1 MCEVL
6 NRQLLDGR
14 DKPIITC
21 LEFIREY
28 LMKRI
33 VLVQKVI
40 SKSTGPLTPKA
51 TRMFNVIKRDAAQYN
66 VTWNGGDLY
75 QTTGPWGD
83 QRVVNVNARTC
94 SCKKWELTG
103 MPCRHAVASIWDM
116 AKNGLEP
123 GLPESWVHPS
133 YWLATWQ
140 EMYSFKI
147 SPVDGPEMWG
157 TSDSPII
164 LTPPKFVT
172 PIGRPPKKRKKSAAE
187 LYDQMVGSGK
197 LSRKGKTV
205 TCLKCGTQGH
215 NQRSCRGPWRAQP
228 SRSGQPSQGPSTQA
242 SGMFNSMLLLI
253 EQFSVTILLFR
264 LVSYA
269 HFRET

>member
-1 MCEVL
+1 
-6 NRQLLDGR
+6 
-14 DKPIITC
+14 
-21 LEFIREY
+21 
-28 LMKRI
+28 MKRI

-123 GLPESWVHPS
+123 GLPESWVHQS

-253 EQFSVTILLFR
+253 EQFSVTILLVR